1 MAVCT
6 KCGQQLKEGQLFCTK
21 CGSKVIQVNTTSNNV
36 NPNMNQRVNQTP
48 PQYQQQS
55 NNNTYQQQPTYT
67 QPGNSSLDSL
77 KNVASGFES
86 VQSSFANM
94 NKMEWIIFIASIAAI
109 IAALLPI
116 ISISMTESK
125 ITMGMSLTLG
135 ELSSMIKSIQTV
147 GGSSSSELNYHFSA
161 IVLMI
166 LGLCGIVFTIINNK
180 LLQLVSGLVTALF
193 GFYQVY
199 QVNSFVSKM
208 ITENSL
214 FGDAT
219 LGKGLGWYLL
229 IVASIAL
236 IYGVFK
242 EYTRIYNP
250 NLTSNNNN
258 R

>member
-21 CGSKVIQVNTTSNNV
+21 CGSKVIQVNTASNNV
-36 NPNMNQRVNQTP
+36 NPNMNQRVNPTP

-55 NNNTYQQQPTYT
+55 NNNTYQQQPTNM
-67 QPGNSSLDSL
+67 QPGNSALDGL
-77 KNVASGFES
+77 KNVTAGFES
-86 VQSSFANM
+86 VQSSLRNM
-94 NKMEWIIFIASIAAI
+94 NKMDWIIFIASIAAI

-116 ISISMTESK
+116 ISISVSESK
-125 ITMGMSLTLG
+125 ITMGMSFTLG

-147 GGSSSSELNYHFSA
+147 GGSNASEFNYNFSA

-166 LGLCGIVFTIINNK
+166 LGGCGVAFTILNNK
-180 LLQLVSGLVTALF
+180 LLQLVSGLITSLF

-208 ITENSL
+208 ITNNSL
-214 FGDAT
+214 FSDAT

-229 IVASIAL
+229 IVVSVAL
-236 IYGVFK
+236 LYGIFK

-250 NLTSNNNN
+250 NLTNNNNN